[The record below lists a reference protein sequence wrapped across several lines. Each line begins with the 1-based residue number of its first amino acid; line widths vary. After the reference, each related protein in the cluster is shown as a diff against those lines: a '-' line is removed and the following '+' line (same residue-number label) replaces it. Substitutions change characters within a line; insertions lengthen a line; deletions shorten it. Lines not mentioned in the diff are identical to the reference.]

1 MKQFYFLFFI
11 VLIPKISQSQ
21 LLDTTH
27 IWPTNAGQFLSS
39 TFGETRSAHF
49 HAGLD
54 IKTWGR
60 EGYKVYATRGGVIS
74 RLSIT
79 NTGYGKAIYLK
90 HDDGTYTVYAHLQ
103 RFTSRFQQKA
113 DSVRL
118 ETYSYEMDGF
128 FEPDEI
134 YVRQGEVIGYTG
146 STGIGPPHLHY
157 EIRNEKNEPINPL
170 SSNLFVIDTVSPTF
184 RSILVEPL
192 TPTTTI
198 EGQLLPKKF
207 SPKRVSPGIYDAGE
221 ISVSGTVGISV
232 NVYDGADQVYNK
244 YAIYELILLSGSD
257 TLFVEKLQRFNF
269 DQADNMFLDRT
280 KSPTSRSRSYQRL
293 FLKDDAD
300 NPFVISHQNNVDG
313 TFNEPYTIIARD
325 YYGNTSTA
333 TLKFIPDIPQSI
345 KESTPTIS
353 KLKDA
358 YWHEDWVDFADTTY
372 LDLKNFSYGT
382 LWDSTINQRIIEPLV
397 DLNTTLARINPNA
410 KSVVTTPDYRLTTT
424 FPERSFFD
432 TLSILQSYTLN
443 GDTLQIDLLPE
454 NLPIRNAFAL
464 QFYVGDFLTD
474 SDRVNLYSYN
484 PSSGKLSFINSQVSG
499 NTIYAS
505 TSSFGAFRLAQDTLA
520 PTINQPIY
528 HRLDNGERVFSIKAN
543 DSLSGIDFTTAVF
556 IINKERGIAEFD
568 YENNEF
574 TFYLPGFVPKK
585 VNKIYFQVKDRAGN
599 ISEAIF
605 QL

>member
-1 MKQFYFLFFI
+1 MYFLLFI
-11 VLIPKISQSQ
+11 VLIPKISLSQ

-60 EGYKVYATRGGVIS
+60 EGYKVYATRGGVLS

-90 HDDGTYTVYAHLQ
+90 HNDGTFTVYAHLQ
-103 RFTSRFQQKA
+103 RFTKRFQQKA
-113 DSVRL
+113 DSIRL
-118 ETYSYEMDGF
+118 ETYSYQMDGF
-128 FEPDEI
+128 YEPAEI

-157 EIRNEKNEPINPL
+157 EIRNANNEPVNPL
-170 SSNLFVIDTVSPTF
+170 SSNLSVKDTVSPTF
-184 RSILVEPL
+184 SSILIEPL
-192 TPTTTI
+192 TPITTI
-198 EGQLLPKKF
+198 EGQLLPKVF
-207 SPKRVSPGIYDAGE
+207 STKRISPGIYDAGE

-257 TLFVEKLQRFNF
+257 TLFAEKLLSFNF

-280 KSPTSRSRSYQRL
+280 KSPTARSRSYQRL
-293 FLKDDAD
+293 FLKDDAN
-300 NPFVISHQNNVDG
+300 NPFVISHKNNVTG
-313 TFNEPYTIIARD
+313 TFNEPYTIIAKD

-333 TLKFIPDIPQSI
+333 TLKFTPDFPQVI
-345 KESTPTIS
+345 KESAPSIS

-358 YWHEDWVDFADTTY
+358 YWTEDWIYFADTTY
-372 LDLKNFSYGT
+372 IDLKSLSYGV
-382 LWDSTINQRIIEPLV
+382 LWDSTTNQRIIEPLI
-397 DLNTTLARINPNA
+397 DSNTTLSRIIPNA
-410 KSVVTTPDYRLTTT
+410 KSVVTTPDYRLSTI
-424 FPERSFFD
+424 FPENTFFD
-432 TLSILQSYTLN
+432 TLSIMQSYTLT
-443 GDTLQIDLLPE
+443 GDTLQIDLQSE
-454 NLPIRNAFAL
+454 NLPVKNAFAL
-464 QFYVGDFLTD
+464 QIYVGDFLTD
-474 SDRVNLYSYN
+474 SDRVNLYSYS
-484 PSSGKLSFINSQVSG
+484 PSSGELAFINSQVSG
-499 NTIYAS
+499 NTVYAS
-505 TSSFGAFRLAQDTLA
+505 TSSFGSFRLAQDTL
-520 PTINQPIY
+520 PPIINQPIY
-528 HRLDNGERVFSIKAN
+528 HRLDNGERVFSLIAN
-543 DSLSGIDFTTAVF
+543 DTLSGIDFTSAIF
-556 IINKERGIAEFD
+556 IINNERGIAEFD

-574 TFYLPGFVPKK
+574 TFFLPGFVPKK
-585 VNKIYFQVKDRAGN
+585 VNTIFFQVKDRAGN